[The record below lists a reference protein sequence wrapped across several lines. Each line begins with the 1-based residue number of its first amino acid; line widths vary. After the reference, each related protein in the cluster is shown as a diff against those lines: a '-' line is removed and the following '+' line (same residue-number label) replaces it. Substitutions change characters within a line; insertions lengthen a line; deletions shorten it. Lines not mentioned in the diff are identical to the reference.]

1 MPPSCSQG
9 YCTYPHHSIFHSNN
23 LKCLSPSWMVSNSK
37 TGTRLYSFSGSLEPL
52 MIPGPNRY
60 LINVCW
66 MNDFPSENE
75 NENMGSFS
83 SSLPSS
89 PSKDHFFR
97 GHRDNTLD
105 ERCAAALQF
114 SGRPGPCG
122 EVDQGQVCAG
132 PFRDGDPQRWAL
144 QKSHEEN

>member
-1 MPPSCSQG
+1 
-9 YCTYPHHSIFHSNN
+9 
-23 LKCLSPSWMVSNSK
+23 
-37 TGTRLYSFSGSLEPL
+37 
-52 MIPGPNRY
+52 
-60 LINVCW
+60 